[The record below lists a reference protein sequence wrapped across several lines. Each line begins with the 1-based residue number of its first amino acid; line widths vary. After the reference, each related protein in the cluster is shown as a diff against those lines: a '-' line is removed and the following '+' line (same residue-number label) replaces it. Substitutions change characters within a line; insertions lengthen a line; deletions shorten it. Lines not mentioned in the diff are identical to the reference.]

1 MPDEKVIINYGSNS
15 RKNQSTETDSGDEKK
30 TEKNLTPIEGVS
42 VKVRKKPLGS
52 KIAETFTGD
61 DVGSV
66 SEYVIFE
73 VMLPAFKNLLF
84 DVVSE
89 GSRRM
94 LFGSHGGGSG
104 RTVASASRGGH
115 TPYNR
120 ISARGVGV
128 VANDTPRTLSRA
140 ARATH
145 DFRELVFDTRG
156 EAEVILEKL
165 RDAIAEYDNVTVA
178 DMYECVEITAGFT
191 DHNWGWIG
199 NDLNQ
204 ARVKPVSAGYLLD
217 MPAPRELK

>member
-1 MPDEKVIINYGSNS
+1 MSDEKVIINYGGNS
-15 RKNQSTETDSGDEKK
+15 RKNQPKDPVLDADKK
-30 TEKNLTPIEGVS
+30 SEKNLEPMEGVS
-42 VKVRKKPLGS
+42 VRARKKPLSS

-61 DVGSV
+61 DAGTVG
-66 SEYVIFE
+66 EYIIFD

-94 LFGSHGGGSG
+94 LFGTSGGGRS
-104 RTVASASRGGH
+104 VASASRGGQVA
-115 TPYNR
+115 YNR
-120 ISARGVGV
+120 IAAKGSGVI
-128 VANDTPRTLSRA
+128 ANNAPHTMSRA

>member
-1 MPDEKVIINYGSNS
+1 MSDEKVIINYGGNS
-15 RKNQSTETDSGDEKK
+15 RANQPKDPVLDANK
-30 TEKNLTPIEGVS
+30 KNLEPMEGVS

-61 DVGSV
+61 DVNTVG
-66 SEYVIFE
+66 EYIIFD

-94 LFGSHGGGSG
+94 LFGATGGG
-104 RTVASASRGGH
+104 RTVASASRGGQVA
-115 TPYNR
+115 YNR
-120 ISARGVGV
+120 ISAKGSGVI
-128 VANDTPRTLSRA
+128 ANNTPHTMSRA

-217 MPAPRELK
+217 MPAPRELNSK

>member
-1 MPDEKVIINYGSNS
+1 MSDEKVVVNYGGNS
-15 RKNQSTETDSGDEKK
+15 RKNQPKDPILDSAEKK
-30 TEKNLTPIEGVS
+30 LEPMDGVT
-42 VKVRKKPLGS
+42 VVARKKPLAS

-66 SEYVIFE
+66 GDYVIFE

-94 LFGSHGGGSG
+94 LFGSTGGGRSF
-104 RTVASASRGGH
+104 ASAARGGH

-120 ISARGVGV
+120 VAAKGSGVI
-128 VANDTPRTLSRA
+128 ANGAPRTISRT

-145 DFRELVFDTRG
+145 DFRELVFDSRG
-156 EAEVILEKL
+156 EAEVALERL
-165 RDAIAEYDNVTVA
+165 RDALAEYQNVTIA
-178 DMYECVEITAGFT
+178 DMYESAGITADIQ

-217 MPAPRELK
+217 MPIPRELK

>member
-1 MPDEKVIINYGSNS
+1 MPEDKVIINYGGNS
-15 RKNQSTETDSGDEKK
+15 RKNQPKESTSEAETK
-30 TEKNLTPIEGVS
+30 TEKNLEPIEGIS
-42 VKVRKKPLGS
+42 AKARKKPLGS

-61 DVGSV
+61 DAGTVG
-66 SEYVIFE
+66 EYVVFE

-94 LFGSHGGGSG
+94 LFGSTGGGRS
-104 RTVASASRGGH
+104 VASATRVGH
-115 TPYNR
+115 TAYNR
-120 ISARGVGV
+120 VSAKGSGVI
-128 VANDTPRTLSRA
+128 ANDAPRTMSRT

-156 EAEVILEKL
+156 EAEVILERL

-178 DMYECVEITAGFT
+178 DMYELVHITAGFT
-191 DHNWGWIG
+191 DHNWGWVG
-199 NDLNQ
+199 TDLNQ

-217 MPAPRELK
+217 MPVPRELK